1 MIHAL
6 RADLKAAIIPEKA
19 AFLPRF
25 FKTGPG
31 EYGEG
36 DQFLGVTVP
45 EQRRIA
51 RHYQHLLSEDE
62 WQQLLASPWH
72 EERLTGIFILV
83 AWYKK
88 AKGDTARHYLDLL
101 LEQLYAGR
109 INNWDLIDSCAYEIP
124 GHYLLR
130 HAEDMPLLDQLA
142 DSGQLWQER
151 MAMVAT
157 MAFARKGDAGPTLR
171 LAEKFLTHPHDLMHK
186 ASGWLLREAGNKNPD
201 ALLHFLDQHAAIMPR
216 TMLRYAIEKL
226 PPALRTHYLEARKK
240 QA

>member
-1 MIHAL
+1 MIDAL
-6 RADLKAAIIPEKA
+6 RDDLRAAALPEKA
-19 AFLPRF
+19 DFLPRF

-51 RHYQHLLSEDE
+51 RYYQQTLSEGE
-62 WQQLLASPWH
+62 WQLLMASPWH

-88 AKGDTARHYLDLL
+88 AKGDQRRRCLDLL

-109 INNWDLIDSCAYEIP
+109 INNWDLVDSCAYEIP

-130 HAEDMPLLDQLA
+130 HPEAMPLLDELA

-157 MAFARKGDAGPTLR
+157 MAFARKGDTGPTLR
-171 LAEKFLTHPHDLMHK
+171 LAEKFLNHPHDLMHK
-186 ASGWLLREAGNKNPD
+186 ASGWLLREAGKKNPD
-201 ALLHFLDQHAAIMPR
+201 ALLHFLDQYAATMPR

-226 PPALRTHYLEARKK
+226 SPTLRTHYLEARKK